1 MPQVESLSG
10 YLGLSSEM
18 QRRIYG
24 HHGCI
29 KQDALDR
36 SIYAD
41 LLEESNELRDL
52 NARSSRPWP
61 TLLNDLWAAYYKTN
75 PELLPEDQ
83 ISTAF
88 QMNREFVKRILED
101 PTTEQ
106 TRVATALDELAAGVA
121 TVAAGQTLIREIEDR
136 ESLQK
141 AMRQAQA
148 AQEQEQLARRYEEQN
163 DTAAAETCKQNAQ
176 EYAEKTKEL
185 LRGAAQDLRRAVRV
199 AMQAG
204 EKKAGEVQ
212 EVLGGWGVEPGELAT
227 MPLGERLQLARKLT
241 TWQMKKIADL
251 IGRFRNLARARQ
263 KQKVKRTR
271 DEIHSITLGSD
282 LGHVLPQELA
292 LLRHPVFK
300 KDFRRRFV
308 EGGLMQYELETNEPK
323 GRGPIIALIDVSG
336 SMSGERLEWAIAT
349 ALALV
354 DTAARQQ
361 RRAVVVFFNTQIVK
375 EVHFEPHEH
384 SMEKFLEVATMG
396 TSGGTSYEP
405 ALMRGL
411 ELIQQA
417 GFREGDL
424 MLLTDGEC
432 GVTEERK
439 QLFLSERR
447 RLGFRLWGIL
457 TGHDCDMY
465 GTLTQ
470 LATRFWPVTQLTEDL
485 AGDIFEEVY

>member
-1 MPQVESLSG
+1 MPQAESLSG

-18 QRRIYG
+18 RRRIYG

-88 QMNREFVKRILED
+88 QTNREFVKRILED

-121 TVAAGQTLIREIEDR
+121 TVAAGQTLIKEIEDR

-204 EKKAGEVQ
+204 EKKVGEVQ

-263 KQKVKRTR
+263 KQKVKRSR
-271 DEIHSITLGSD
+271 DEIHSS
-282 LGHVLPQELA
+282 V
-292 LLRHPVFK
+292 RC
-300 KDFRRRFV
+300 
-308 EGGLMQYELETNEPK
+308 
-323 GRGPIIALIDVSG
+323 S
-336 SMSGERLEWAIAT
+336 
-349 ALALV
+349 
-354 DTAARQQ
+354 
-361 RRAVVVFFNTQIVK
+361 
-375 EVHFEPHEH
+375 
-384 SMEKFLEVATMG
+384 
-396 TSGGTSYEP
+396 
-405 ALMRGL
+405 
-411 ELIQQA
+411 
-417 GFREGDL
+417 
-424 MLLTDGEC
+424 
-432 GVTEERK
+432 
-439 QLFLSERR
+439 
-447 RLGFRLWGIL
+447 
-457 TGHDCDMY
+457 
-465 GTLTQ
+465 
-470 LATRFWPVTQLTEDL
+470 
-485 AGDIFEEVY
+485 

>member
-1 MPQVESLSG
+1 
-10 YLGLSSEM
+10 M
-18 QRRIYG
+18 QRRIQG
-24 HHGCI
+24 KHNNV

-36 SIYAD
+36 SIFSD
-41 LLEESNELRDL
+41 LVEESGELQNL
-52 NARSSRPWP
+52 IARSPRPWP
-61 TLLNDLWAAYYKTN
+61 TLLNDIWATYYKAN
-75 PELLPEDQ
+75 PELVPEDQ
-83 ISTAF
+83 VSLAY
-88 QMNREFVKRILED
+88 QVNREFVKRIHED

-106 TRVATALDELAAGVA
+106 TRVSTVLDELAAGVA
-121 TVAAGQTLIREIEDR
+121 TLAAGQTLAREIEERDD
-136 ESLQK
+136 LQK
-141 AMRQAQA
+141 AVRQAQA
-148 AQEQEQLARRYEEQN
+148 AQQQELQAQQHEQAENNDLARAAREQ
-163 DTAAAETCKQNAQ
+163 AQ
-176 EYAEKTKEL
+176 EHADRAKEL
-185 LRGAAQDLRRAVRV
+185 LQGAAQDLRRAVRL

-204 EKKAGEVQ
+204 EKKAEEVQ
-212 EVLGGWGVEPGELAT
+212 EALGGWGVEPGELVT
-227 MPLGERLQLARKLT
+227 MPLGERLQLAKKLT

-271 DEIHSITLGSD
+271 DEIHSVTLGSD

-308 EGGLMQYELETNEPK
+308 EGGLMQYELEANEPK
-323 GRGPIIALIDVSG
+323 GRGPIMALIDISG

-354 DTAARQQ
+354 DTAARQK
-361 RRAVVVFFNTQIVK
+361 RKAAVVFFNTRIVK
-375 EVHFEPHEH
+375 EVHFEPHER

-417 GFREGDL
+417 GFKEGDL

-439 QLFLSERR
+439 QLFLSEQK

-457 TGHDCDMY
+457 TGHDYDMY

-470 LATRFWPVTQLTEDL
+470 LSTRFWPVTQLTEDL
-485 AGDIFEEVY
+485 AGDIFEAVY